1 MTSSGIE
8 PYNLE
13 VKKGIVPCELCGCT
27 RKENVCENW
36 LIKMKRE
43 GTTPDD
49 LIFQAFVLTFD
60 LNT

>member
-8 PYNLE
+8 TYSLE
-13 VKKGIVPCELCGCT
+13 VKKGIAPCELCGCT

-36 LIKMKRE
+36 LIKMKKEETSRDNL
-43 GTTPDD
+43 T
-49 LIFQAFVLTFD
+49 FQTSVLTYD